1 MADFSPPDAPRFSP
15 NELKRRAVDLDYA
28 ESAQRMLPFLRKS
41 GTKIVLRNE
50 DDHENTWS
58 NDELNGVVA
67 MAVLQYVQKKTKS
80 ALE

>member
-1 MADFSPPDAPRFSP
+1 MADFSPPNAPRFSP
-15 NELKRRAVDLDYA
+15 DELKRRAADLARA
-28 ESAQRMLPFLRKS
+28 ESAQNMIPFLRKS

-58 NDELNGVVA
+58 DDELNGVVTTA
-67 MAVLQYVQKKTKS
+67 ILQYVQKKTKS